1 MSALPFAQ
9 ESARDWWGVALIAFS
24 AHVVVAA
31 AGIGVMVWHPD
42 PAPTPPEI
50 SFTVSLQR
58 LDTDSLA
65 GTQVSEGIANAADTP
80 GNDAPDDQPE
90 GVSASSPEVP
100 DLPSDTD
107 QQAPLLPAPDRQ
119 PARLASVPQLGR
131 DVAEITPP
139 DAPVVPDAPASLDLA
154 QPPVSAAP
162 LPLASTQTP
171 EASSPIIP
179 LDRGQSTGGA
189 PRSGPQLATLQP
201 PGAAA
206 EDQSPDWPSPPPEAS
221 SLDGDTTPNV
231 GESDHASTDASEAGD
246 TASLPEGEG
255 NDTET
260 RATVARAVDLAAGDL
275 IRRIREQAHPDCLV
289 ALPRRTSTGGLG
301 LEMIGASERV
311 MQDYA
316 KALLGP
322 EDADLVQTRQL
333 IDPRQCAGLD
343 LVAKGPNYP
352 ATRLGLGLENPAPAS
367 SGWLRGGVR
376 GTGGRYVMLLVID
389 NNGVVQD
396 LQRFSRFGDNRVDFA
411 VPVTRA
417 GPRRDTSQLILA
429 LASSTPFDDLRS
441 GIGGLAHET
450 LQHAQDQLG
459 PDIAMALTG
468 FVLQ

>member
-1 MSALPFAQ
+1 
-9 ESARDWWGVALIAFS
+9 
-24 AHVVVAA
+24 
-31 AGIGVMVWHPD
+31 
-42 PAPTPPEI
+42 
-50 SFTVSLQR
+50 
-58 LDTDSLA
+58 
-65 GTQVSEGIANAADTP
+65 
-80 GNDAPDDQPE
+80 
-90 GVSASSPEVP
+90 
-100 DLPSDTD
+100 
-107 QQAPLLPAPDRQ
+107 
-119 PARLASVPQLGR
+119 
-131 DVAEITPP
+131 
-139 DAPVVPDAPASLDLA
+139 
-154 QPPVSAAP
+154 
-162 LPLASTQTP
+162 
-171 EASSPIIP
+171 
-179 LDRGQSTGGA
+179 
-189 PRSGPQLATLQP
+189 
-201 PGAAA
+201 
-206 EDQSPDWPSPPPEAS
+206 
-221 SLDGDTTPNV
+221 
-231 GESDHASTDASEAGD
+231 
-246 TASLPEGEG
+246 
-255 NDTET
+255 
-260 RATVARAVDLAAGDL
+260 
-275 IRRIREQAHPDCLV
+275 
-289 ALPRRTSTGGLG
+289 
-301 LEMIGASERV
+301 MIGASERV

-450 LQHAQDQLG
+450 LQRAQDQLG